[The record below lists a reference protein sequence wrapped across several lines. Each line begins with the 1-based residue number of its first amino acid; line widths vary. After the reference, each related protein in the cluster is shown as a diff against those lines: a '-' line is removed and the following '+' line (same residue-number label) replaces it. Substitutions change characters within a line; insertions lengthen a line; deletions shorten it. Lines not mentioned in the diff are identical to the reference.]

1 MFPLILPSRGAE
13 ELVIVEDASIVEGMS
28 FVFPISMAH
37 RIIDEVDKDSPS
49 GAMTLMIT
57 PPSAI
62 NCNLWPHAIDIGD
75 DEEVSV
81 AKFTREQLTQRL
93 ETCYKSLRVGT
104 VVKIM

>member
-57 PPSAI
+57 APSAKI
-62 NCNLWPHAIDIGD
+62 NCNLWSHSIDIGD
-75 DEEVSV
+75 DEEVSA
-81 AKFTREQLTQRL
+81 AKFTREQLTNPAIRNML
-93 ETCYKSLRVGT
+93 
-104 VVKIM
+104 